1 MGVSSL
7 CLYVSDSIF
16 VLILYFVI
24 NVIGV
29 MIIIDIVIT
38 IILNTITI
46 IVFFFIVCSDVP
58 FLSFGFTYDIILFF
72 IYHH

>member
-29 MIIIDIVIT
+29 
-38 IILNTITI
+38 
-46 IVFFFIVCSDVP
+46 FFFIVCSDVP

-72 IYHH
+72 IYHY